1 MKCPYKE
8 RRRVSEDMKEVAID
22 SIRVSLIN
30 YQRVVL
36 LREIDGD
43 RYLPIWIGPYEA
55 DAIAVCLK
63 EKTVPRPLTH
73 DFLKDIIDNL
83 GASVSF
89 IDIYDLKGDTF
100 FAHIAL
106 VKTDGQEV
114 LIDCR
119 PSDALALAVRSDV
132 PVYAEE
138 TVLDRAGIIM
148 DRESGIEATGEEV
161 SGDITEGQGGKF
173 VDEQGLAAFDSF
185 IDTLD
190 LDDFDNK
197 KP

>member
-1 MKCPYKE
+1 
-8 RRRVSEDMKEVAID
+8 MKEVAID

-36 LREIDGD
+36 LHEVDGE

-73 DFLKDIIDNL
+73 DLLKELVYCL
-83 GASVSF
+83 GASVSY
-89 IDIYDLKGDTF
+89 INIYDLKGDTF
-100 FAHIAL
+100 FAHVAL
-106 VKTDGQEV
+106 TKNDGEQII
-114 LIDCR
+114 IDCR
-119 PSDALALAVRSDV
+119 PSDALALAVRCEA

-138 TVLDRAGIIM
+138 NVLERAGINM
-148 DRESGIEATGEEV
+148 DRETMTESQGEEL
-161 SGDITEGQGGKF
+161 SGETNLGVGGKF
-173 VDEQGLAAFDSF
+173 TDEQGLAAFDSF

-190 LDDFDNK
+190 LDDFDHK

>member
-1 MKCPYKE
+1 MT
-8 RRRVSEDMKEVAID
+8 MKEVAID

-36 LREIDGD
+36 LREVDGD

-63 EKTVPRPLTH
+63 EKTIARPLTH
-73 DFLKDIIDNL
+73 DLLKEIIYVL
-83 GASVSF
+83 EASVSF
-89 IDIYDLKGDTF
+89 INVYDLKGDTF
-100 FAHIAL
+100 FAHVSL
-106 VKTDGQEV
+106 VKKDGSEIV
-114 LIDCR
+114 VDCR
-119 PSDALALAVRSDV
+119 PSDALALAVRCDV

-138 TVLDRAGIIM
+138 SVLERAGINM
-148 DRESGIEATGEEV
+148 DRDSVAESQGEEV
-161 SGDITEGQGGKF
+161 SGDINMGAGGKF
-173 VDEQGLAAFDSF
+173 VDEQGLSAFDSF

-190 LDDFDNK
+190 LDGFNNS